1 MRLATSTLI
10 LLTVGLSAPTMVYS
24 QELAALSTQKFDT
37 NQHSN
42 AAVLVPLAQS
52 KRQIALNLSRQYAQ
66 LEPVLQQNINE
77 YQLVVDTNDILAE
90 AKVNTKINTQ
100 VLSQTDALIRQ
111 QKGLS
116 AVDHLVQLR
125 LADQSMVSTWQQGE
139 SPLFAFEPDGDDSQW
154 DYIEAFDTQGNVHLL
169 DVYTLPEQPV
179 FVVGIDNKKAMKAGI
194 AQMRSAFAAAQR
206 SGIKL
211 KKSHK
216 WLKQNAAATLSSTD
230 KPLSTTVLKQISL
243 SDDQE
248 PWISGKAEVY
258 AIVTGVSPSRD
269 AAVLDIV
276 EMPYLDYAD
285 TQYYPNQIMIH
296 WERYRWA
303 AADMIMMEHDD
314 GTNYKA
320 LATKLIEAAE
330 QILKAIP
337 DPEVQGF
344 AIIAQIT
351 NGILSVMPDAWFTND
366 DDYLDV
372 FYTLQE
378 GQYYSEHSGASN
390 NARASFEPLVINPR

>member
-1 MRLATSTLI
+1 MRLAISTLM
-10 LLTVGLSAPTMVYS
+10 LLTAGLSAPTMVYS
-24 QELAALSTQKFDT
+24 QELAALSTHKFDT

-42 AAVLVPLAQS
+42 AAVLVSLAQS

-77 YQLVVDTNDILAE
+77 YQLVVDTDDILAE
-90 AKVNTKINTQ
+90 AKVNIKINTQ

-179 FVVGIDNKKAMKAGI
+179 FVVGIDNKKAMKAGMS
-194 AQMRSAFAAAQR
+194 QMRSAFAVAQR
-206 SGIKL
+206 SGVKL
-211 KKSHK
+211 KKSDK

-269 AAVLDIV
+269 AAVIDIV

-285 TQYYPNQIMIH
+285 TQYHPNQIMIH

-351 NGILSVMPDAWFTND
+351 NGILSVIPDA
-366 DDYLDV
+366 
-372 FYTLQE
+372 
-378 GQYYSEHSGASN
+378 
-390 NARASFEPLVINPR
+390 